1 MGGGSKEGGGGRG
14 GHWNIGVG
22 DPTNGSVGFQIR
34 VSGEWRFVLFCWQA
48 KCVAVE
54 TRDWNCCNKK
64 QRLGEILAVSDGGTG
79 RENSR
84 AIAGLQTSRRM
95 TVVFW

>member
-1 MGGGSKEGGGGRG
+1 M
-14 GHWNIGVG
+14 
-22 DPTNGSVGFQIR
+22 
-34 VSGEWRFVLFCWQA
+34 FCLQA
-48 KCVAVE
+48 KCVAAG
-54 TRDWNCCNKK
+54 TRDWNCWNKK
-64 QRLGEILAVSDGGTG
+64 QELGEILAVSDGGTG